1 MKILHILSQIPD
13 ATGSGIYLQAALR
26 HATKHGFDNA
36 LLAGVPA
43 DSDHLECL
51 EINREQYHP
60 VHFGHDIP
68 FPVVGMSDVMPY
80 PSTRFCDLS
89 TDQLDLYIAK
99 FEQKLT
105 EAVEQHQP
113 DLIHSHHLWLLT
125 SLAKQKFPN
134 IPMVT
139 SCHGSDLRQFHNC
152 THLHHLVLPGCQ
164 NVETVCA
171 LSTIQ
176 KLEIE
181 QLYQI
186 DEKRIEVIGAGYDYQ
201 RFFWPPN
208 KSTTEPIQILYAGK
222 LSRAKGVP
230 WLLKALQLLPQ
241 KDFIF
246 HLVGDGYGQE
256 KDEILG
262 LAANLGSKIQVHG
275 KLEQHQLAELMRQS
289 DIFILPSFFEGLPL
303 VLLEALASGCHII
316 ATALPGISELF
327 AEITSDWVE
336 LIELPKMISIDT
348 PHPADEGHFINDLI
362 SSLDKQCNRLKVLDK
377 EKRCPTSLRHLL
389 ERYTWEGIFSKLE
402 KLYSSHLETPDGDR
416 VRF

>member
-26 HATKHGFDNA
+26 HSTMQGFDNA
-36 LLAGVPA
+36 LLAGVPV

-51 EINREQYHP
+51 DINREQYHP
-60 VHFGHDIP
+60 VLFGDDIP

-99 FEQKLT
+99 FEQKLI

-125 SLAKQKFPN
+125 SLAKQKFPD
-134 IPMVT
+134 IPIVT

-152 THLHHLVLPGCQ
+152 SHLHPLVLPGCQ
-164 NVETVCA
+164 NIDTVCA

-181 QLYQI
+181 QLYKI
-186 DEKRIEVIGAGYDYQ
+186 DKSHIEVIGVGYDCQ

-208 KSTTEPIQILYAGK
+208 KNTAESLQILYAGK

-241 KDFIF
+241 KNFTF

-256 KDEILG
+256 KDEIME
-262 LAANLGSKIQVHG
+262 LAANLGSRIKIYG
-275 KLEQHQLAELMRQS
+275 KLEQHQLAELMRLS
-289 DIFILPSFFEGLPL
+289 DIFVLPSFFEGLPL
-303 VLLEALASGCHII
+303 VLLEALASGCHIVT
-316 ATALPGISELF
+316 TALPGISELF
-327 AEITSDWVE
+327 SEVNSDWVE
-336 LIELPKMISIDT
+336 LIDLPQMISIDT
-348 PHPADEGHFINDLI
+348 PHPADEGHFINNLI
-362 SSLDKQCNRLKVLDK
+362 SSIDNQCNRLKMSNE
-377 EKRCPTSLRHLL
+377 EKGCPTSLRRLL
-389 ERYTWEGIFSKLE
+389 RQYTWEGIFSKLE
-402 KLYSSHLETPDGDR
+402 KLYRSYS
-416 VRF
+416 V

>member
-1 MKILHILSQIPD
+1 MKVLHILSQIPD

-26 HATKHGFDNA
+26 HAAIQGFDNA

-51 EINREQYHP
+51 EVKSEHYHP
-60 VHFGHDIP
+60 VHFGHTIP

-89 TDQLDLYIAK
+89 SQQLDLYMAQ
-99 FEQKLT
+99 FEKKLA
-105 EAVEQHQP
+105 EAVEQHRP

-125 SLAKQKFPN
+125 SLAKQKYPN

-152 THLHHLVLPGCQ
+152 THLHPLVLPGCRQ
-164 NVETVCA
+164 VETVCA

-186 DEKRIEVIGAGYDYQ
+186 DESRIQVIGAGYDCQ
-201 RFFWPPN
+201 RFYWPQDNRTSQPL
-208 KSTTEPIQILYAGK
+208 QILYAGK
-222 LSRAKGVP
+222 LSQAKGVP

-246 HLVGDGYGQE
+246 HLVGDGYGEE
-256 KDEILG
+256 KNEIMS
-262 LAANLGSKIQVHG
+262 LAAELGPKIQVHG
-275 KLEQHQLAELMRQS
+275 KLNQRQLAERMRQA
-289 DIFILPSFFEGLPL
+289 DIFILPSFYEGLPL
-303 VLLEALASGCHII
+303 VLMEALACGCHII

-327 AEITSDWVE
+327 AEIKSDWVE
-336 LIELPKMISIDT
+336 LIDLPEMIAIDK
-348 PHPADEGHFINDLI
+348 PHPADEGHFINDLMAAI
-362 SSLDKQCNRLKVLDK
+362 NKQFNSLKGCNK
-377 EKRCPTSLRHLL
+377 EHECPTSLRQLL
-389 ERYTWEGIFSKLE
+389 ERYTWEGIFTKLE
-402 KLYSSHLETPDGDR
+402 KLYRSYSA
-416 VRF
+416 